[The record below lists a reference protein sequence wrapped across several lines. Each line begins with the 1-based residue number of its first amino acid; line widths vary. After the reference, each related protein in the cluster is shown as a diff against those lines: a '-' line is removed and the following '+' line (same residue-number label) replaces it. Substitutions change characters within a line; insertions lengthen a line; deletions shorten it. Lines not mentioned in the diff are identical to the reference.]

1 MNPPDN
7 PQARPLARAAFWLAT
22 LAILTATHW
31 PGLAIEGPVD
41 RTDLVIHAG
50 VFAVWSTLLG
60 LAYRTGLRVHLP
72 VALAFAVF
80 DETTQPLFN
89 RTFDWLDLAADAL
102 GVVIGTGL
110 SMFIRTRR
118 AKTTTR
124 APRA

>member
-1 MNPPDN
+1 MSPPDI
-7 PQARPLARAAFWLAT
+7 PQARSLARAAFWLAT

-31 PGLAIEGPVD
+31 PGLSVEGPVD
-41 RTDLVIHAG
+41 RTDLVVHVG

-60 LAYRTGLRVHLP
+60 LAYRPGLRVHLP

-102 GVVIGTGL
+102 GVLIGTGL
-110 SMFIRTRR
+110 AAVVHSRR
-118 AKTTTR
+118 ARPTTR